1 MMKKIVVITGAN
13 SGIGKEAALK
23 FASNDFMVVMA
34 CRNIQKSEKVR
45 EEIIETSGNN
55 DVRLMKLDVSSFQ
68 SIKNFSEEFKNEF
81 PKLDVLVNNAG
92 YFEHG
97 AKYKLSE
104 NNIELTF
111 ATNVVGPFLLTNLLL
126 DSLKK
131 SDDPRVLNAS
141 SNIIKHFFSPKK
153 QIDFENL
160 QGVKNEDY
168 KHSVYNCYRNS
179 KMALLM
185 LTFRMAREY
194 KESGVKFYSL
204 QINGARMSK
213 ETLKKFKM
221 PWRLVAHIQNI
232 FFPHPSYMAN
242 NYFEICT
249 SGKYKDITGKHFNDK
264 LEVMKVAPENPALKD
279 ILGTSVY
286 PIYADRHD
294 VQKAVIMLCKEL
306 TSEYLTRI

>member
-1 MMKKIVVITGAN
+1 MKKVVVITGAN
-13 SGIGKEAALK
+13 SGIGKEAALR
-23 FASNDFMVVMA
+23 FAQNDIRVVMA
-34 CRNIQKSEKVR
+34 CRNIQKSEQVR
-45 EEIIETSGNN
+45 DWIIKTSGNT
-55 DVRLMKLDVSSFQ
+55 DVQLMKLDMSSFE
-68 SIKNFSEEFKNEF
+68 SIKKFSEEFKKEF
-81 PKLDVLVNNAG
+81 STLDILINNAG

-111 ATNVVGPFLLTNLLL
+111 ATNVVGPFLLTNLLF
-126 DSLKK
+126 DSLKM
-131 SDDPRVLNAS
+131 SEDPRVLNAS

-160 QGVKNEDY
+160 QGVKDLDY
-168 KHSVYNCYRNS
+168 KHSVYNTYRNS
-179 KMALLM
+179 KIALLM
-185 LTFRMAREY
+185 LTFRMAKEY
-194 KESGVKFYSL
+194 EESGVKFFSL

-221 PWRLVAHIQNI
+221 PWRLVAYIQNL

-249 SGKYKDITGKHFNDK
+249 SEKYKYTTGKHFNDK
-264 LEVMKVAPENPALKD
+264 LEVMKVAPENPVLND

-286 PIYADRHD
+286 PAYAHRQA
-294 VQKAVIMLCKEL
+294 VQEKVFHLCQEL
-306 TSEYLTRI
+306 TAEII

>member
-1 MMKKIVVITGAN
+1 MKTTVVITGAN
-13 SGIGKEAALK
+13 SGIGKEAALR
-23 FASNDFMVVMA
+23 FAQNDFKVVMA
-34 CRNIQKSEKVR
+34 CRSIEKSRKVQ
-45 EEIIETSGNN
+45 EEIIKRSGNN
-55 DVRLMKLDVSSFQ
+55 DVQLMKLDMSSFE
-68 SIKNFSEEFKNEF
+68 SIKEFTEKFKKEF
-81 PKLDVLVNNAG
+81 PKLDILINNAG

-131 SDDPRVLNAS
+131 SNDPRVLNAS
-141 SNIIKHFFSPKK
+141 SNIIKHFFSPNK

-160 QGVKNEDY
+160 QVIKDKNF
-168 KHSVYNCYRNS
+168 KHSVYNSYRNS
-179 KMALLM
+179 KIALLM
-185 LTFRMAREY
+185 LTFRMAEEY
-194 KESGVKFYSL
+194 KESCVKFFSL

-221 PWRLVAHIQNI
+221 PWRIIAHIQNL

-249 SGKYKDITGKHFNDK
+249 SEKYKTITGKHFNDK

-286 PIYADRHD
+286 PAYADRQD
-294 VQKAVIMLCKEL
+294 VQEKVFLLCQEL
-306 TSEYLTRI
+306 TAEII

>member
-1 MMKKIVVITGAN
+1 MKRIVIVTGAN

-23 FASNDFMVVMA
+23 FAQNNFKVVMA
-34 CRNIQKSEKVR
+34 CRNMEKSQEVQ
-45 EEIIETSGNN
+45 EEIIKISGNK
-55 DVRLMKLDVSSFQ
+55 DIQLMKLDMSSFD
-68 SIKNFSEEFKNEF
+68 SIKEFSEEFNKNF
-81 PKLDVLVNNAG
+81 AKLDILINNAG

-104 NNIELTF
+104 NSIELTF
-111 ATNVVGPFLLTNLLL
+111 ATNVVGPFLLTTLLL
-126 DSLKK
+126 DSLKR
-131 SDDPRVLNAS
+131 SEDPRVLNAS

-160 QGVKNEDY
+160 QTIKDKDY

-179 KMALLM
+179 KIALLM
-185 LTFRMAREY
+185 LTFRMAEEH
-194 KESGVKFYSL
+194 KESGVKFFSL

-221 PWRLVAHIQNI
+221 PWRLIAQIQNI

-249 SGKYKDITGKHFNDK
+249 SEKYNAITGKHFNDK
-264 LEVMKVAPENPALKD
+264 LEVMKVASENPALKD
-279 ILGTSVY
+279 IMGTSVY
-286 PIYADRHD
+286 PAYADK
-294 VQKAVIMLCKEL
+294 KAVQEKVFLLCQEL
-306 TSEYLTRI
+306 TAKII

>member
-1 MMKKIVVITGAN
+1 MKKIVIVTGAN
-13 SGIGKEAALK
+13 SGIGKEAALI
-23 FASNDFMVVMA
+23 FAQKDFKVVMA
-34 CRNIQKSEKVR
+34 CRNMEKSQKVQ
-45 EEIIETSGNN
+45 EEIMKTSGNN
-55 DVRLMKLDVSSFQ
+55 DVQLMKLDMSSFE
-68 SIKNFSEEFKNEF
+68 SIREFAEKFKNEF
-81 PKLDVLVNNAG
+81 PKLDIIINNAG

-160 QGVKNEDY
+160 QGIKNGDY
-168 KHSVYNCYRNS
+168 KHSVYNSYRNS
-179 KMALLM
+179 KIALLM
-185 LTFRMAREY
+185 LTFRMAKEH
-194 KESGVKFYSL
+194 KESGVKFFSL

-213 ETLKKFKM
+213 DTLKKFKM

-249 SGKYKDITGKHFNDK
+249 SENYNEITGRHFNDK
-264 LEVMKVAPENPALKD
+264 LEVMKAAPENPALKD

-286 PIYADRHD
+286 PAYADRQD
-294 VQKAVIMLCKEL
+294 VQEKVFKLCQEL
-306 TSEYLTRI
+306 TAEII

>member
-1 MMKKIVVITGAN
+1 MKKIVVITGAN
-13 SGIGKEAALK
+13 SGIGKEAALI
-23 FASNDFMVVMA
+23 FAQNDFKVVMA
-34 CRNIQKSEKVR
+34 CRSIEKSQRVQ
-45 EEIIETSGNN
+45 EEIIKRSGNN
-55 DVRLMKLDVSSFQ
+55 DVQLMKLDMSSFN
-68 SIKNFSEEFKNEF
+68 SIKEFSEKFRKEY
-81 PKLDVLVNNAG
+81 PKLDILINNAA

-104 NNIELTF
+104 NGIELTF
-111 ATNVVGPFLLTNLLL
+111 ATNVVGPFLLTYLLL
-126 DSLKK
+126 DLLKE
-131 SDDPRVLNAS
+131 SNDPRVLNAS

-160 QGVKNEDY
+160 QGIKDKDY
-168 KHSVYNCYRNS
+168 KHNVYNTYRNS
-179 KMALLM
+179 KIALLM
-185 LTFRMAREY
+185 LTFRMAKEY
-194 KESGVKFYSL
+194 KESGVKFFSL

-249 SGKYKDITGKHFNDK
+249 SEKFKNVIGIHFNDK

-279 ILGTSVY
+279 IMGTSVY
-286 PIYADRHD
+286 PLYADKQE
-294 VQKAVIMLCKEL
+294 VQEKVLMLCREL
-306 TSEYLTRI
+306 TKEII

>member
-1 MMKKIVVITGAN
+1 MKTIVVITGAN
-13 SGIGKEAALK
+13 SGIGKEAALR
-23 FASNDFMVVMA
+23 FAQNNFKVVMA
-34 CRNIQKSEKVR
+34 CRSIEKSLKVQ
-45 EEIIETSGNN
+45 EEIIKRSGNN
-55 DVRLMKLDVSSFQ
+55 DVQLMKLDTSSFE
-68 SIKNFSEEFKNEF
+68 SITEFSENFKKEF
-81 PKLDVLVNNAG
+81 PKLDILINNAA

-97 AKYKLSE
+97 ANYKLSE
-104 NNIELTF
+104 NSIELTF
-111 ATNVVGPFLLTNLLL
+111 ATNVVAPFLLTNLLL

-131 SDDPRVLNAS
+131 SNDPRVFNAS

-160 QGVKNEDY
+160 QGVKTEGH

-194 KESGVKFYSL
+194 RESGVKFFSL

-213 ETLKKFKM
+213 DTLKKFKM

-249 SGKYKDITGKHFNDK
+249 SEKFKNVTGIHFNDK

-286 PIYADRHD
+286 PAYADRQD
-294 VQKAVIMLCKEL
+294 VQDKVFLLCQKL
-306 TSEYLTRI
+306 TAKII

>member
-1 MMKKIVVITGAN
+1 MKTIVVITGAN
-13 SGIGKEAALK
+13 SGIGKEAALR
-23 FASNDFMVVMA
+23 FAKNDFKVVMA
-34 CRNIQKSEKVR
+34 CRNIQKSQKVQ
-45 EEIIETSGNN
+45 EEIIKISGNN
-55 DVRLMKLDVSSFQ
+55 DVQLMKLDMSSFE
-68 SIKNFSEEFKNEF
+68 SIREFSEKFKREF
-81 PKLDVLVNNAG
+81 PKLDILINNAG

-111 ATNVVGPFLLTNLLL
+111 ATNVVGPFLLTNLLF

-160 QGVKNEDY
+160 QGIKDKDY
-168 KHSVYNCYRNS
+168 KHSIYNLYRNS
-179 KMALLM
+179 KIALLM
-185 LTFRMAREY
+185 LTFRMAKEY
-194 KESGVKFYSL
+194 KESGVKFFSL
-204 QINGARMSK
+204 QINGARMSR

-232 FFPHPSYMAN
+232 FFPHPLYMAN

-249 SGKYKDITGKHFNDK
+249 SVRYRDITGKHFNDK
-264 LEVMKVAPENPALKD
+264 LEVIKVAPENPALKD

-286 PIYADRHD
+286 PVYADRQD
-294 VQKAVIMLCKEL
+294 VQEKVFLLCQEL
-306 TSEYLTRI
+306 TTGII

>member
-1 MMKKIVVITGAN
+1 MKKIVVITGAN
-13 SGIGKEAALK
+13 SGIGKEAALM
-23 FASNDFMVVMA
+23 FAQHDFKVVMA
-34 CRNIQKSEKVR
+34 CRSIEKSQKVQ
-45 EEIIETSGNN
+45 EEIIKRSGNN
-55 DVRLMKLDVSSFQ
+55 DVQLMKLDTSSFE
-68 SIKNFSEEFKNEF
+68 SIKEFSEKFKKEY
-81 PKLDVLVNNAG
+81 PKLDILINNAA

-97 AKYKLSE
+97 AKYKLNE
-104 NNIELTF
+104 NGIELTF
-111 ATNVVGPFLLTNLLL
+111 ATNVVGPFLLTNLLH

-153 QIDFENL
+153 QIDFKNL
-160 QGVKNEDY
+160 QGVKIEGH

-185 LTFRMAREY
+185 LTFRMAQEY
-194 KESGVKFYSL
+194 KESGVKFFSL

-213 ETLKKFKM
+213 DTLKKFKM

-242 NYFEICT
+242 SYFEICT
-249 SGKYKDITGKHFNDK
+249 SEEYKAITGKHFNDK
-264 LEVMKVAPENPALKD
+264 LEVMKVATENPAIKD

-286 PIYADRHD
+286 PAYADRED
-294 VQKAVIMLCKEL
+294 IQDKVFKLCQKL
-306 TSEYLTRI
+306 TGDII

>member
-1 MMKKIVVITGAN
+1 MKRIVVITGAN
-13 SGIGKEAALK
+13 SGIGKETALM
-23 FASNDFMVVMA
+23 FAQNDFKVVMA
-34 CRNIQKSEKVR
+34 CRNIHKSQKVQ
-45 EEIIETSGNN
+45 EEIIKISGNN
-55 DVRLMKLDVSSFQ
+55 DIQLMTLDMSSFESIKEFSEKFKKEYAKLD
-68 SIKNFSEEFKNEF
+68 I
-81 PKLDVLVNNAG
+81 LINNAA

-104 NNIELTF
+104 NNIEVTF
-111 ATNVVGPFLLTNLLL
+111 ATNVVGPFLLTKLLL

-131 SDDPRVLNAS
+131 SNDPRVLNAS

-160 QGVKNEDY
+160 QGIKDKDY
-168 KHSVYNCYRNS
+168 KHSVYNTYRNS
-179 KMALLM
+179 KIALLM
-185 LTFRMAREY
+185 LTFRMAKEY
-194 KESGVKFYSL
+194 KESGVKFFSL

-213 ETLKKFKM
+213 DTLKKFKM

-249 SGKYKDITGKHFNDK
+249 SEKFKNFTGIHFNDK
-264 LEVMKVAPENPALKD
+264 LEVMKVAAENPALKD

-286 PIYADRHD
+286 PAYADRKD
-294 VQKAVIMLCKEL
+294 EQEAMMRLCEEL
-306 TSEYLTRI
+306 T